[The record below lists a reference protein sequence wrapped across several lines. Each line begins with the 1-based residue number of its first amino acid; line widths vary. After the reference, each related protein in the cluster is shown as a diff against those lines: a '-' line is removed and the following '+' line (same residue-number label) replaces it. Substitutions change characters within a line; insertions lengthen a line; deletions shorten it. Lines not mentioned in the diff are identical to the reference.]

1 MKAGVISQQL
11 MQSLQLEV
19 CTTKILSVFNKW
31 WTSTSAEAHSSLHST
46 LQYSNFKQGE
56 SLSLQIFKIFF
67 KRYEMIT
74 YNNNSAVLSWNN
86 PKLDRKLFLSEI
98 INSVFVIIH
107 RNRSW
112 FCSPERNGCCRIA
125 AGFLFFHTAP
135 QVEFHSFV
143 CGKSMKHMKPKLSAW
158 LIEVVD

>member
-1 MKAGVISQQL
+1 MKAGVICQQL

-56 SLSLQIFKIFF
+56 SLSLQIFKFFF
-67 KRYEMIT
+67 KIYEMIT

-98 INSVFVIIH
+98 INSVFVH
-107 RNRSW
+107 YPQKPVLVLFPREKWLLSD
-112 FCSPERNGCCRIA
+112 CCGVFYFFTQHHKWNSIPLFVVKA
-125 AGFLFFHTAP
+125 WHTWNQNFLH
-135 QVEFHSFV
+135 
-143 CGKSMKHMKPKLSAW
+143 GW
-158 LIEVVD
+158 